1 MRLRAAAALHILES
15 MSALVAAAVAVAL
28 GLHYLV
34 ETVLAGLNIHH
45 AGERRGVPES
55 LAPWYDE
62 GAADRSRAYVLANG
76 WLTVARNTW
85 DLAVVVVLVFSGV
98 LPFLDRALR
107 AAGLSGANLF
117 VVFLGLVTMVHV
129 GTSAPVAAFQT
140 FVIEQRFGFNRT
152 SVAAWIGDK
161 VKSMAVVALFGVPF
175 LYAVYALV
183 TRGGPHWWLWIF
195 ALMAAF
201 QLFLLWLWPTF
212 IAPLFNRFEPLPDGE
227 LKHRLHAMAAAAG
240 FNNRGLFVMDASRRS
255 SHSNAWFAGI
265 FRPRIV
271 LFDTFLAQTTPDEAA
286 AVLAHEIGHFK
297 RSHVKLRLL
306 WSLAGTFLMLW
317 ILSLLVPWGP
327 LYQAFGFPGPSLHA
341 ATALVTLAGGAF
353 TFWLTPVGSWLS
365 RRHEYEADRFA
376 MALSGQP
383 EALASSLVRLHQSNL
398 SNVDPH
404 PWFSA
409 WHHSHPTL
417 AARLGAIER
426 EEARIAR
433 NAANER
439 ERMRFESGDR

>member
-1 MRLRAAAALHILES
+1 
-15 MSALVAAAVAVAL
+15 MSAHIAAAVAIAL
-28 GLHYLV
+28 ALQYLV
-34 ETVLAGLNIHH
+34 ETALAALNILH
-45 AGERRGVPES
+45 ARSRRGVPDQV
-55 LAPWYDE
+55 APWYDE
-62 GAADRSRAYVLANG
+62 VAADRSRAYVLANG

-85 DLAVVVVLVFSGV
+85 DLVVVLALVFSGV
-98 LPFLDRALR
+98 LPFLDRFLSTS
-107 AAGLSGANLF
+107 GLSGPHLF
-117 VVFLGLVTMVHV
+117 VVFLALVTMVHV

-140 FVIEQRFGFNRT
+140 FIIEQRFGFNRT
-152 SVAAWIGDK
+152 SPASWLADK
-161 VKSMAVVALFGVPF
+161 AKSMLLVGLFGVPF
-175 LYAVYALV
+175 LYAVYAVV
-183 TRGGPHWWLWIF
+183 TRGGRFWWLWIF

-201 QLFLLWLWPTF
+201 QVFLLWLWPTF
-212 IAPLFNRFEPLPDGE
+212 VAPLFNKFEPLPDGE
-227 LKHRLHAMAAAAG
+227 LKDRLHAMAAAAG
-240 FNNRGLFVMDASRRS
+240 FGNRGLFVMDASRRS
-255 SHSNAWFAGI
+255 GHSNAWFAGI

-306 WSLAGTFLMLW
+306 WSLGGTLAMLW
-317 ILSLLVPWGP
+317 ILSLLVPWRP
-327 LYQAFGFPGPSLHA
+327 MYAAFGFPAPSLHA

-353 TFWLTPVGSWLS
+353 TYWLTPVGSWLS

-383 EALASSLVRLHQSNL
+383 EALVSSLVRLHQSNL

-409 WHHSHPTL
+409 WHYSHPTL
-417 AARLGAIER
+417 AARLGAIEQ

-433 NAANER
+433 NASAER
-439 ERMRFESGDR
+439 GAMQREAADR

>member
-1 MRLRAAAALHILES
+1 
-15 MSALVAAAVAVAL
+15 MSALLAAAVALAL
-28 GLHYLV
+28 ATQYLV
-34 ETVLAGLNIHH
+34 ETGLVALNIRH
-45 AGERRGVPES
+45 AWHRRGVPEQI
-55 LAPWYDE
+55 APWFDE
-62 GAADRSRAYVLANG
+62 TSADRSRAYVRANG

-85 DLAVVVVLVFSGV
+85 DLTVVLALVFSGI
-98 LPFLDRALR
+98 LPLLDRTLSGM
-107 AAGLSGANLF
+107 GLSGPHLF

-140 FVIEQRFGFNRT
+140 FVIEQRFGFNRV
-152 SVAAWIGDK
+152 SASSWIADK
-161 VKSMAVVALFGVPF
+161 VKSMALVALFGVPF
-175 LYAVYALV
+175 LYAVYAVV
-183 TRGGPHWWLWIF
+183 TRSGRLWWLWIF

-201 QLFLLWLWPTF
+201 QLFLVWLWPTF
-212 IAPLFNRFEPLPDGE
+212 VAPLFNRFEPLPDGD
-227 LKHRLHAMAAAAG
+227 LRRRLDAMASAAG

-255 SHSNAWFAGI
+255 THSNAWFAGI

-306 WSLAGTFLMLW
+306 WSLAATLAMLW
-317 ILSLLVPWGP
+317 ILSLLVPWRP
-327 LYQAFGFPGPSLHA
+327 FYQAFGFPGPSLHA

-353 TFWLTPVGSWLS
+353 TFWLTPLGSWLS

-376 MALSGQP
+376 VELSGQP
-383 EALASSLVRLHQSNL
+383 EALLSSLVRLHQSNL

-409 WHHSHPTL
+409 WHYSHPTL

-426 EEARIAR
+426 EQARIAV
-433 NAANER
+433 NAEHER
-439 ERMRFESGDR
+439 AAMRFEASDR